1 MSLEEELAINQFGQG
16 VRSVADLLDEFSQ
29 LDEDRKR
36 KRFFFLYCQ
45 VWQSKPADSDIEQAL
60 TDCSLEA
67 TDANYVYLKFHR
79 LKTGFNWVT
88 WIPDTENPPE
98 GGLHK
103 PYELLLHLFKT
114 DYQRRFELEK
124 ENPSKWWYWDLSNA
138 EISQGILT
146 KHQERIE
153 EVYTDAGFRSEFAT
167 LAKLWHKNNLEKQ
180 ARYSEPSS
188 ERQTHF
194 DFITYDEL
202 TVDLLPIGNRYSP
215 AIALVRN
222 AVENALSIRYQL
234 DTDLARRLTLDVI
247 ERHLQETYK
256 STLFQDEAL

>member
-1 MSLEEELAINQFGQG
+1 MGLEEELAINQFGQG

-36 KRFFFLYCQ
+36 KRLFFLYCQ

-98 GGLHK
+98 GGLDK

-146 KHQERIE
+146 KHRERLE
-153 EVYTDAGFRSEFAT
+153 EVCNDAGFRSEFTT
-167 LAKLWHKNNLEKQ
+167 LAKLWYKSKIEEQSLIE
-180 ARYSEPSS
+180 EPSS
-188 ERQTHF
+188 ERQTQF
-194 DFITYDEL
+194 NFITYEEM
-202 TVDLLPIGNRYSP
+202 TVDQLSIGNRYSP
-215 AIALVRN
+215 AIWLIRN
-222 AVENALSIRYQL
+222 AVENALSKRYQL
-234 DTDLARRLTLDVI
+234 DPDLARRLTLDVI
-247 ERHLQETYK
+247 ERHLQETYN
-256 STLFQDEAL
+256 SSLF

>member
-1 MSLEEELAINQFGQG
+1 
-16 VRSVADLLDEFSQ
+16 SVDDLLDEFSQ
-29 LDEDRKR
+29 LYEDQKR
-36 KRFFFLYCQ
+36 KRFVHFYYYIWYFKLDASDVEQ
-45 VWQSKPADSDIEQAL
+45 VL
-60 TDCSLEA
+60 TDCSIKA
-67 TDANYVYLKFHR
+67 TDPTYDYLNLH
-79 LKTGFNWVT
+79 LIKTGRKG
-88 WIPDTENPPE
+88 IICLSDTENPPE